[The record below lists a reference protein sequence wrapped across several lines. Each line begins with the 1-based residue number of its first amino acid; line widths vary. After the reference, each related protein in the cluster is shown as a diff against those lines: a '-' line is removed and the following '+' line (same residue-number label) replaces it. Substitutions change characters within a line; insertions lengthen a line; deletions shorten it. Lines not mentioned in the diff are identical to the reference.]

1 MNEVSEKLQSEKE
14 IYVAPD
20 IQLIEVDVEKGFAQ
34 SPGDGGP
41 GGGDEP
47 EEF

>member
-1 MNEVSEKLQSEKE
+1 MKKVCKKTKRQKEVYSP
-14 IYVAPD
+14 PD